1 MFLDQGE
8 LSDQGVDNERQGTLA
23 SNTAEEASS
32 SGKKPSKNQKLL
44 LVVLLVLVVLALGY
58 VLFGMVKTGSPTSTK
73 SSVLPGPTIAKV
85 TTTTQPINTFKVTK
99 NPFVP
104 VGSPGV
110 VISNPPSASQ
120 TTSTTT
126 AGG

>member
-8 LSDQGVDNERQGTLA
+8 LRDQVVDNELQGTLP
-23 SNTAEEASS
+23 SNAAEEASS
-32 SGKKPSKNQKLL
+32 SGKKPSKNQELL
-44 LVVLLVLVVLALGY
+44 LVVLLVLVVLVLGY
-58 VLFGMVKTGSPTSTK
+58 VLFGMVKTGSPSSTK

-85 TTTTQPINTFKVTK
+85 TTTTQPVNTFKVTK

-104 VGSPGV
+104 VGSPGI

-120 TTSTTT
+120 TATTTT